1 MVGTLYPNSQEKAHY
16 FTAIELYC
24 GQPHGRNGLPGHWN
38 DWKGGNGVKHKGSG
52 VDALEKARV
61 NPELWGLEHNHA
73 IEGEAPSRPRRVVPP
88 LKGGEGSRAPAL
100 PSASNPSPANELMR
114 QMARQH
120 AALQEQEL
128 QLQQQR
134 RELLEQQRLDMEKK
148 ERKTVR
154 MPLSGGGGGGGGAC
168 SESDWC
174 APHPHPLL
182 HTLATRLRLR

>member
-88 LKGGEGSRAPAL
+88 LKGGEGSRALVPS
-100 PSASNPSPANELMR
+100 SASNLSPADELLR
-114 QMARQH
+114 QMTHQQKV
-120 AALQEQEL
+120 LQEQEL
-128 QLQQQR
+128 RLQQQR
-134 RELLEQQRLDMEKK
+134 RELFEQQWADMKK
-148 ERKTVR
+148 EGKEVR
-154 MPLSGGGGGGGGAC
+154 MPLSGGGGGGVQY
-168 SESDWC
+168 
-174 APHPHPLL
+174 L
-182 HTLATRLRLR
+182 